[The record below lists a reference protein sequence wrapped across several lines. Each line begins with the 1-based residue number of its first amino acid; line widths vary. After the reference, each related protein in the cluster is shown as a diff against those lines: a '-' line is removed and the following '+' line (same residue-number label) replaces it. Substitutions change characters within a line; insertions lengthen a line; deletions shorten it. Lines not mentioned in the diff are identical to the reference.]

1 MALKSAKFK
10 TLEVRQFL
18 NRNYPYAAQCFAQEH
33 QSEEVP
39 STVVEKWFKTYFPA
53 ERAYTEYR
61 NLECTVTQF
70 ANFA

>member
-18 NRNYPYAAQCFAQEH
+18 NRNYPYAAQCFAQDH
-33 QSEEVP
+33 QSEEVA
-39 STVVEKWFKTYFPA
+39 SMEVEKWFKKYFAA
-53 ERAYTEYR
+53 EVAYSEYR
-61 NLECTVTQF
+61 NLECTATQF